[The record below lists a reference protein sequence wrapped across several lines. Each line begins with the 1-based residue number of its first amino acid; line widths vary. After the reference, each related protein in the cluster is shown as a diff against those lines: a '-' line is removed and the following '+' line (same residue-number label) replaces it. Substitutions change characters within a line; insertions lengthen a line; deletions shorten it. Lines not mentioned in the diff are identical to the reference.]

1 MEIEEANQ
9 NIEDIFKKCE
19 VYESYIKNDSLLEEK
34 SMDEIKGILSE
45 VEKIDIEELGK
56 NASDE
61 FKDKLEF
68 IKGIK
73 EQINPILIQKIRYFT
88 LMGKK

>member
-1 MEIEEANQ
+1 M
-9 NIEDIFKKCE
+9 
-19 VYESYIKNDSLLEEK
+19 LEEK
-34 SMDEIKGILSE
+34 SLEEIKAILNE
-45 VEKIDIEELGK
+45 VEKINIEELGK

-88 LMGKK
+88 LMNKK

>member
-1 MEIEEANQ
+1 MDN
-9 NIEDIFKKCE
+9 
-19 VYESYIKNDSLLEEK
+19 L
-34 SMDEIKGILSE
+34 DEITILTE
-45 VEKIDIEELGK
+45 MAEMMIEMPFGMRERYIQKKYIEELGK

-61 FKDKLEF
+61 FRDKLEF